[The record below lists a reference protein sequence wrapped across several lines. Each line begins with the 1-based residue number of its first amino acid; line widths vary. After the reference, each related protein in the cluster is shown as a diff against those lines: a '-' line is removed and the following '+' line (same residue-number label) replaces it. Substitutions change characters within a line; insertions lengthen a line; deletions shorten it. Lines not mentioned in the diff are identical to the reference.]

1 MEKIIFLLLIIVFS
15 ITSKSQTLDWIKTV
29 GGICEDVGNSI
40 AINEE
45 GDVFTIGYFCE
56 TVDFDPNNNMTNL
69 TSDGFFD
76 IFIQKL
82 DSEGNLI
89 FVKSMGGISDQK
101 GNSIAVDK
109 SNNIYSTGVY
119 TGTSNFDPNDG
130 ISYLMGSENIY
141 IQKLD
146 ESGNLIWAKGAGGL
160 SHDTGMS
167 ITVDN
172 VGNVYSTGFFSIT
185 AAFDFNDD
193 TYNLTSSGS
202 RDIFIQKLDS
212 NGNLIWVRGMGGP
225 NSDIGNSI
233 AVDNLGNVYSTGY
246 FSSISDFDPNEE
258 NSNFLISNGS
268 WDIFIQKLDSEGNL
282 VWAKGI
288 GGTSDDVGNSIAID
302 NYGNI
307 YTTGRFSGAVD
318 FDPNDG
324 TYYLEGEGEDIFIQ
338 KLDLEGNLIWA
349 KRVGGSNNDIGYSI
363 TTDDENNIYITGHF
377 SGAVD
382 FDPNDGTYYLEG
394 EGEDIFIQ
402 KLDSEGNLIWA
413 KRVGGTGTGDGL
425 SIKVDEMKNIYIT
438 GYFSGTIDFDPDEN
452 IFNSISAE
460 GGPNDIFILKLTG
473 ELNVGLNYIQQS
485 KVKLYPNPNSGQFNI
500 EISEEVENARFEVVN
515 NLGKKVYKGFLNKTA
530 STINLPGLSSGIY
543 HITIILDTGRKFY
556 TKCILVD

>member
-1 MEKIIFLLLIIVFS
+1 MLTMIFS

-29 GGICEDVGNSI
+29 GGICEDVGKSM

-56 TVDFDPNNNMTNL
+56 TVDFDPNDDTTNL
-69 TSDGFFD
+69 TSDGSFD

-82 DSEGNLI
+82 DSEGNLLM
-89 FVKSMGGISDQK
+89 VKSMGGISEQK
-101 GNSIAVDK
+101 GNSIAVDE

-119 TGTSNFDPNDG
+119 TGTSDFDPNDG

-141 IQKLD
+141 TQKLD
-146 ESGNLIWAKGAGGL
+146 ESGNLIWVKGAGGL

-193 TYNLTSSGS
+193 TYNLTSAGS

-212 NGNLIWVRGMGGP
+212 DGNLIWVRGMGGP

-233 AVDNLGNVYSTGY
+233 AVDNLGNVYCTGY

-258 NSNFLISNGS
+258 NSNLLMSNGS

-302 NYGNI
+302 NNGNI
-307 YTTGRFSGAVD
+307 YTTGRFSGTVD

-324 TYYLEGEGEDIFIQ
+324 TYYLEGEGED
-338 KLDLEGNLIWA
+338 
-349 KRVGGSNNDIGYSI
+349 V
-363 TTDDENNIYITGHF
+363 
-377 SGAVD
+377 
-382 FDPNDGTYYLEG
+382 
-394 EGEDIFIQ
+394 FIQ

-425 SIKVDEMKNIYIT
+425 SIKVDKMKNIYIT

-452 IFNSISAE
+452 IFNLISAK
-460 GGPNDIFILKLTG
+460 GGPSDIFILKLTEG
-473 ELNVGLNYIQQS
+473 LNVRVNYIQES
-485 KVKLYPNPNSGQFNI
+485 NIKLYPNPSRGQFNI
-500 EISEEVENARFEVVN
+500 EISEEVENARFEIVN
-515 NLGKKVYKGFLNKTA
+515 NLGNKVYKGILNKPTN
-530 STINLPGLSSGIY
+530 TINLVGLSSGIY

-556 TKCILVD
+556 TKCLLID